1 MLKPVNLCRPNL
13 NTMRRFLP
21 FILLLCAAITNAQQ
35 STKLDLR
42 TALKLQKGQLE
53 GSNVSLLVKG
63 NLTDLKKLTAEVGG
77 IYKYGHGS
85 IASVSIPATKLNI
98 FQANPAVLQI
108 ENASVKGTT
117 LMDTARLRNNIDS
130 IHMGYSPLVN
140 SLKGTGVVV
149 GIIDGGI
156 YWQHGDFRNPADN
169 TTRIRYIWDQ
179 EVNLTPTRPQPYNYG
194 SDWNW
199 LDIDLG
205 NCGHVPPLNDFGHGT
220 CVAGI
225 AAGNSHSLAGT
236 PYAGTMT
243 GVAPESDI
251 IAVRIKNDDN
261 FTTNVAD
268 AVDYI
273 FKKADAL
280 GKPCVINTSIGT
292 YYGSHDGGDLATQMI
307 ETLLDE
313 RSGRVLVAAGGNAG
327 HIPHHL
333 AYDIPADSAYTFFKY
348 NSASQDAYFDLWAD
362 TATFNNAYFTV
373 GCNDAFG
380 SDLGRLGYYM
390 AAPILGVLVDTMLY
404 SSSNTALGR
413 VYMLAQLQEGKY
425 HVEFLIENIS
435 NSQHLWR
442 LQTQGSGRFDLWSS
456 AALTGSADMTSTL
469 QNIPIQF
476 TNYRHPDSLKTIV
489 SSWQCSDKVITVGN
503 YSNRAGYLD
512 RDSNYQDMT
521 IAPYNETIGKRFATS
536 SFGPTRDNRL
546 KPDIMATGSTTVC
559 TGDSTYIAL
568 AVSATNRVKVS
579 ITKKHVRNGGTSM
592 ASPIVA
598 GVAALY
604 LQKRPNATYQE
615 VKDAITNTARKDN
628 FTGSTDNPEY
638 GHGKIN
644 GFAAVTYAGFIYG
657 TTDTACINYNPAA
670 NVDTGG
676 CQLKVYGVMD
686 TACLNYNAS
695 ANTNAGVCL
704 TKIYGCTD
712 PAALNYDSTANI
724 ENSTCQYPNV
734 GINEVNASNIKLSIM
749 PNPFN
754 SQTTFNMVNNGYNFT
769 KGSIRIVNQLGAI
782 ADEISIGNTTAT
794 YNYSNTKLAAGVY
807 FYTLILDGKRAKTGK
822 LIVE

>member
-1 MLKPVNLCRPNL
+1 
-13 NTMRRFLP
+13 MRTFLP
-21 FILLLCAAITNAQQ
+21 LLCLLLFIGANAQQ

-42 TALKLQKGQLE
+42 TAVKLQKGDLKQE
-53 GSNVSLLVKG
+53 TISLLVKG
-63 NLTDLKKLTAEVGG
+63 NLSEIKLLTAQVGG
-77 IYKYGHGS
+77 HYKYGHGN
-85 IASVSIPATKLNI
+85 IASVEIPVKNLNA
-98 FQANPAVLQI
+98 FQASPVIQQI
-108 ENASVKGTT
+108 DNANTKGTS
-117 LMDTARLRNNIDS
+117 LMDTARLRNNVDS
-130 IHMGYSPLVN
+130 IHAGYAPLAN
-140 SLKGTGVVV
+140 SLKGSGVVM

-156 YWQHGDFRNPADN
+156 YWQHADFRNPADN

-205 NCGHVPPLNDFGHGT
+205 NCGHIPPLNDFGHGT

-225 AAGNSHSLAGT
+225 AAGNGYSVQGT
-236 PYAGTMT
+236 QYDGTLT
-243 GVAPESDI
+243 GIAPESDI
-251 IAVRIKNDDN
+251 IAVRVKNDDN

-273 FKKADAL
+273 FKKADAM

-313 RSGRVLVAAGGNAG
+313 RDGRVLVAAGGNAG

-333 AYDIPADSAYTFFKY
+333 SYDIPADSAYTFFKY

-362 TATFNNAYFTV
+362 TADFNNASFTV

-380 SDLGRLGYYM
+380 SDLGRLRYYT
-390 AAPILGVLVDTMLY
+390 AAPILGVLIDTMLY
-404 SSSNTALGR
+404 NSSNALLGR
-413 VYMLAQLQEGKY
+413 VYILAQLQEGKY
-425 HVEFLIENIS
+425 HVEFLVENIS
-435 NSQHLWR
+435 SSQHLWR
-442 LQTQGSGRFDLWSS
+442 LQTQGSGKFDLWSS
-456 AALTGSADMTSTL
+456 AALMGGADMTSTL
-469 QNIPIQF
+469 QGNPILYA
-476 TNYRHPDSLKTIV
+476 NYRHPDSLKTIV

-512 RDSNYQDMT
+512 RDSTYQNLT
-521 IAPYNETIGKRFATS
+521 IAPYNEVVGKRFETS

-546 KPDIMATGSTTVC
+546 KPDIMATGSTTIC

-568 AVSATNRVKVS
+568 AVSASNRVKVY

-592 ASPIVA
+592 ASPVVA

-615 VKDAITNTARKDN
+615 VKDAITLTAKKDN
-628 FTGSTDNPEY
+628 FTGATDNPEY
-638 GHGKIN
+638 GHGKLN
-644 GFAAVTYAGFIYG
+644 GFAALTYNEFIYG
-657 TTDTACINYNPAA
+657 TTDTACINYTPNA

-676 CQLKVYGVMD
+676 CQLKVYGIMD
-686 TACLNYNAS
+686 TACLYYNPEANYS
-695 ANTNAGVCL
+695 GGVC
-704 TKIYGCTD
+704 TAKVYGCTD
-712 PAALNYDSTANI
+712 PAALNYDSTANV

-734 GINEVNASNIKLSIM
+734 GINDITANNIKLSIM
-749 PNPFN
+749 PNPF
-754 SQTTFNMVNNGYNFT
+754 SGQTTFSLVNNGYNFNT
-769 KGSIRIVNQLGAI
+769 GSIRILNQLGAL

-794 YNYSNTKLAAGVY
+794 YNYSNSKLAAGVY
-807 FYTLILDGKRAKTGK
+807 FYTLILDGKRARTGK